1 VDERTKEVIA
11 ILFAYFVVLIMFAAG
26 IAIVAAV
33 LYLVFD
39 ALIVHRS

>member
-26 IAIVAAV
+26 IAFTIAV

-39 ALIVHRS
+39 AVIVRLS